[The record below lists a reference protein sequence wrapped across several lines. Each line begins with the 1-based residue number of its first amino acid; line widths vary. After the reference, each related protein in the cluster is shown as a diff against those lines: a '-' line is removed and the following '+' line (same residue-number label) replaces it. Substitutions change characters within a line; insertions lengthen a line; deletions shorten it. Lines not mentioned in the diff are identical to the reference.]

1 MKPLPFRTLR
11 FVLALLA
18 LLAASAAAQA
28 TSDHFY
34 LHDKDTVLFYGDSI
48 TEQRL
53 YTTFV
58 ETFVLTRYPHL
69 HLRFVNAGWGGENAP
84 GGNGGIADVRLMRD
98 AIPYKPT
105 VMTVMLGM
113 NDGGYVAFD
122 EERFNRY
129 KAGMEHI
136 LEVMKAAFPNLRVTL
151 LEPSPYDDVTQPPQ
165 FPGGYNSVLVRYGQ
179 YVRDLARG
187 GGMLVADL
195 NGPVVEMLKKANTRD
210 PAGAKNLI
218 PGRIHPAAG
227 GHLVM
232 AESLLK
238 TWGASPIVSA
248 VEIVAASSQVTRAE
262 NSTVT
267 GLTVGQTISW
277 SQLDAALPMPVSLRE
292 RALPISARRG
302 AATVELALD
311 CSDFMEALNRQT
323 LRVLGLQAPRY
334 TLQID
339 GIEVGS
345 FTRRQLSEGVNLAA
359 MPTPMANQA
368 LAVHMLTLKRSE
380 VHEMRWKQLQVAFED
395 DNLTRLPA
403 ALESLDAMEDELTAR
418 QRAAAQP
425 VERAYEL
432 IPE

>member
-1 MKPLPFRTLR
+1 
-11 FVLALLA
+11 
-18 LLAASAAAQA
+18 
-28 TSDHFY
+28 
-34 LHDKDTVLFYGDSI
+34 
-48 TEQRL
+48 
-53 YTTFV
+53 
-58 ETFVLTRYPHL
+58 
-69 HLRFVNAGWGGENAP
+69 
-84 GGNGGIADVRLMRD
+84 
-98 AIPYKPT
+98 
-105 VMTVMLGM
+105 
-113 NDGGYVAFD
+113 
-122 EERFNRY
+122 
-129 KAGMEHI
+129 
-136 LEVMKAAFPNLRVTL
+136 
-151 LEPSPYDDVTQPPQ
+151 
-165 FPGGYNSVLVRYGQ
+165 
-179 YVRDLARG
+179 
-187 GGMLVADL
+187 
-195 NGPVVEMLKKANTRD
+195 
-210 PAGAKNLI
+210 
-218 PGRIHPAAG
+218 
-227 GHLVM
+227 
-232 AESLLK
+232 
-238 TWGASPIVSA
+238 
-248 VEIVAASSQVTRAE
+248 VEIVAASREVTRAE
-262 NSTVT
+262 NTTVT

-277 SQLDAALPMPVSLRE
+277 SQLDAALPMPVSLRD
-292 RALPISARRG
+292 RSLPISARRG